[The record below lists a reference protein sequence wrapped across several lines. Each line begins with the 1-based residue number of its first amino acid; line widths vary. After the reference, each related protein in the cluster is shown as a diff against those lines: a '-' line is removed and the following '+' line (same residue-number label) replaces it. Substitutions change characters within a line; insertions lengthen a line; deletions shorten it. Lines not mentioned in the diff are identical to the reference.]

1 MRAGVLV
8 VHQYFGSCILVL
20 AGAAACM
27 GHLQKQIWS
36 NKKGVGGRVDG
47 YPDKNSEAVLV
58 NCIGVL
64 IILFIIGVTFLLTR
78 FSKDKKKS

>member
-36 NKKGVGGRVDG
+36 NKG
-47 YPDKNSEAVLV
+47 YKDKNSEAVLV